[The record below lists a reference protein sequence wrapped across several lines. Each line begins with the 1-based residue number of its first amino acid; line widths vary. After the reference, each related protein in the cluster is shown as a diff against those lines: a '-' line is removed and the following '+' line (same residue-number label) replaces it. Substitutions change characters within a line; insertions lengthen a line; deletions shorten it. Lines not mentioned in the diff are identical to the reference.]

1 MNSLIRTF
9 RVIARALSLSCL
21 ASASVL
27 TTLMATIFMAT
38 TIVATTFMAT
48 TAQAQSEVSGQVT
61 DLSDNTSLPGV
72 NVVVKGT
79 TIGTVTD
86 IDGNYRINVSG
97 SDAVLVFSS
106 VGYETEEVTVG
117 SQSVIDL
124 SLAPDIQALQ
134 EVVVTSFGIKR
145 EKKALGY
152 AVQELSSED
161 ITETQQPNVINA
173 MRGKVAGVTI
183 QSAGGQPGAGANI
196 VIRGVT
202 SLSPSADNQ
211 PLFVVDGIP
220 ISNSTVSGDVLPSSG
235 SNALGSS
242 EQFTQ
247 SNRAVDIN
255 PEDIA
260 NLSILKGPAATAL
273 YGLRAANGAVIITTK
288 SGKAGKTTVSLNSA
302 YGWDVINK
310 VPEIQT
316 RFREGRFGRLRFN
329 SDGSPL
335 RFQTFGPPA
344 VASTPVYDN
353 FRDFFEI
360 GTRFDNSVSVSG
372 GNENTTFYA
381 SASRLDQQGIVPFS
395 EWDRTTFKLTASTKA
410 SDKISVSGTFNYIN
424 SGGVRSNGGDKS
436 IFSSLSYYSPTFDV
450 NDYINPDGTQ
460 RDFSDGII
468 DNPRYVAQFAS
479 LNDNVNRMIGNIG
492 LTYQI
497 TDWLNLDYK
506 VGTDFYSDS
515 RNRIAPLG
523 LDVSSQVN
531 GFVIEEEVNYQEIN
545 SNLFVT
551 ATHNFSDLFR
561 GSILVGHNLT
571 DIRSD
576 RINVRGEGLSL
587 RNFDDLSNASN
598 FFTEK
603 DASLRRIIGVFTNIE
618 LEYAGTLFLTLTG
631 RNDWSSTLPEDNR
644 SFFYPSIN
652 LGYIFTETL
661 GLGESNIFNYGKLR
675 LSYAQVG
682 KDAPP
687 YQTGQSF
694 EVTPGSP
701 FVGQGGFR
709 IFSQVGTPDLR
720 PERTTSYEVG
730 TDLRFLNN
738 RLGIDLTYFV
748 QNSRDQIVPVP
759 ISNATGFS
767 SFVTNAG
774 EIQNR
779 GIELLVNATPV
790 KAGAFQWDASLNFT
804 KIDNEVLSMPPE
816 LDEIVFTDAFYIQN
830 KIVEGG
836 SIGDLYGF
844 VFDRAPDGRLLI
856 GSDGFPSVSTTEY
869 TKVGNALPDWQGGL
883 TNTLTYKGLSLS
895 VLLEWRQG
903 GDVYDL
909 GFRNALRNGI
919 LKETERRYEQVI
931 FNGVRNTAKEDA
943 PPTYVEND
951 IPVELN
957 GETVY
962 RSFGRYTPA
971 SEVILQDASWFRV
984 RNANL
989 TYRLPQSLLENI
1001 RVSSVR
1007 VSLTGNN
1014 LFLDTPF
1021 KGFDPESN
1029 QFGSGSN
1036 SYGFLG
1042 LGVPQ
1047 TRSYTVGLNV
1057 TF

>member
-1 MNSLIRTF
+1 MNNVVRLLIGTGGLCLGVLSGWAQTAEVTGT
-9 RVIARALSLSCL
+9 VIDGADD
-21 ASASVL
+21 
-27 TTLMATIFMAT
+27 TT
-38 TIVATTFMAT
+38 
-48 TAQAQSEVSGQVT
+48 
-61 DLSDNTSLPGV
+61 LPGV
-72 NVVVKGT
+72 NVLVKGT
-79 TIGTVTD
+79 TVGTVTNVE
-86 IDGNYRINVSG
+86 GAYRINA
-97 SDAVLVFSS
+97 SDTATLMFSS
-106 VGYETEEVTVG
+106 VGYKTIEIPVDNRSTIDVALEDDVTA
-117 SQSVIDL
+117 L
-124 SLAPDIQALQ
+124 S

-145 EKKALGY
+145 DKKALGY

-161 ITETQQPNVINA
+161 ITETQQPNVVNA
-173 MRGKVAGVTI
+173 LRGKVAGVTI
-183 QSAGGQPGAGANI
+183 QSSGGQPGAGANI
-196 VIRGVT
+196 VIRGLT
-202 SLSPSADNQ
+202 SLSPTADNQ

-220 ISNSTVSGDVLPSSG
+220 ISNSTVSGDVLPSAG

-242 EQFTQ
+242 EQFAQ

-255 PEDIA
+255 PNDIE

-288 SGKAGKTTVSLNSA
+288 KGQAGKATVSLNTSF
-302 YGWDVINK
+302 GWDVINK
-310 VPEIQT
+310 SPDIQT
-316 RFREGRFGRLRFN
+316 RFREGRFGRLRFL

-335 RFQTFGPPA
+335 RFQSFGPPA
-344 VASTPVYDN
+344 VASTPVFDN
-353 FRDFFEI
+353 YRDFFET
-360 GTRFDNSVSVSG
+360 GTRFDNSVNVSG
-372 GNENTTFYA
+372 GNETATFFA
-381 SASRLDQQGIVPFS
+381 SASRLDQKGIVPFS
-395 EWDRTTFKLTASTKA
+395 EWDRTTVKLSTSTKA
-410 SDKISVSGTFNYIN
+410 SERVEVSGTFNYIN

-479 LNDNVNRMIGNIG
+479 LNDNVNRMIGNVG

-497 TDWLNLDYK
+497 TDWLNFDYK

-515 RNRIAPLG
+515 RNRIAPVG

-551 ATHNFSDLFR
+551 ATHDFSELFR
-561 GSILVGHNLT
+561 GSVLVGHNLT
-571 DIRSD
+571 NIKSD
-576 RINVRGEGLSL
+576 LLNVRGEGLSL
-587 RNFDDLSNASN
+587 RNFDDLSNAAN
-598 FFTEK
+598 FFTSRNS
-603 DASLRRIIGVFTNIE
+603 SLRRIVGVFTNIE

-675 LSYAQVG
+675 LSYAEVG
-682 KDAPP
+682 KDAAP
-687 YQTGQSF
+687 YQTSQLF
-694 EVTPGSP
+694 EITPGSP
-701 FVGQGGFR
+701 FLGQGGFR
-709 IFSQVGTPDLR
+709 NYALVGNPDLK
-720 PERTTSYEVG
+720 PERTASYEIG
-730 TDLRFLNN
+730 TDLRFFNN
-738 RLGIDLTYFV
+738 RLGVDLTYFV
-748 QNSRDQIVPVP
+748 QNSSDQIIPVP

-767 SFVTNAG
+767 TFVTNAG

-790 KAGAFQWDASLNFT
+790 KVGAFQWDASLNWT
-804 KIDNEVLSMPPE
+804 KIDNEVLSMPDGI
-816 LDEIVFTDAFYIQN
+816 DEIIFTDAFYIQN
-830 KIVEGG
+830 KLVEGG
-836 SIGDLYGF
+836 SAGDLYGF
-844 VFDRAPDGRLLI
+844 VFDRADDGRLLI
-856 GSDGFPSVSTTEY
+856 GEDGFPSVSTTEY

-909 GFRNALRNGI
+909 GFRNALRNGV
-919 LKETERRYEQVI
+919 LKETERRYEQVV
-931 FNGVRNTAKEDA
+931 FRGVRNEGSEEN
-943 PPTYVEND
+943 PTYVEND
-951 IPVELN
+951 IPVELD
-957 GETVY
+957 GESVY

-971 SEVILQDASWFRV
+971 SEVILQDASWFRI
-984 RNANL
+984 RNASVSY
-989 TYRLPQSLLENI
+989 TLPQSLLDDVQI
-1001 RVSSVR
+1001 SRVQVN
-1007 VSLTGNN
+1007 LTGNN
-1014 LFLDTPF
+1014 LFLNTPF
-1021 KGFDPESN
+1021 KGYDPESN
-1029 QFGSGSN
+1029 QFGAGSN
-1036 SYGFLG
+1036 SYGFAG